1 MQAALRYPAAAR
13 MMGVTGRTR
22 VAFAYRDGAVDG
34 IGVVQSA
41 GTPMLDVAALAAVRS
56 ARYPPPS
63 DAIAGQTL
71 RLLVW
76 VEFLPGQDG
85 D

>member
-1 MQAALRYPAAAR
+1 
-13 MMGVTGRTR
+13 MMGVTGRAR
-22 VAFAYRDGAVDG
+22 VAFAYRDGVVDG
-34 IGVVQSA
+34 IGVAQSA
-41 GTPMLDVAALAAVRS
+41 GTPLLDAAALAAVR
-56 ARYPPPS
+56 AAHYPRPP

-76 VEFLPGQDG
+76 VDFLPGQDS